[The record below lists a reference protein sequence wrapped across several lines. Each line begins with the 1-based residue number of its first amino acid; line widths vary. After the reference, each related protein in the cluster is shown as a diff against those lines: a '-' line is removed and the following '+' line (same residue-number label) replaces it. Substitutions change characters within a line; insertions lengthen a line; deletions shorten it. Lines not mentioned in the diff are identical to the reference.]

1 MSFYQFLTVLR
12 ARKAIAFFAFFVT
25 VLSAVAISLILP
37 KTYESSTSLVVNYKG
52 VDPVTG
58 SSVPNQLI
66 PGYLATQVDII
77 GSQNVSLKVVDKL
90 ELYADPEV
98 VDSFYEAT
106 EGRGDIRNW
115 LAKALLRNL
124 TVTPS
129 RESSVITLEYESNN
143 PDAAAMLANAFAEA
157 YIETNLQLKIDPSK
171 RASEWFEKR
180 VEGMRFNL
188 ITAQQRLSE
197 YQREKNI
204 VSADKRMD
212 VEIARLSQLSQQLVV
227 AQAELFH
234 QKSRQEAVLKGGVRN
249 LDSTV
254 LADPIIR
261 DLKVS
266 LARSEVKLS
275 ELAERLS
282 EQHPEYRA
290 AVSEM
295 QSLKRKLASEFRFA
309 KSRIKSDESISE
321 QKVTELES
329 AINMQKQM
337 LLEINDNRNMLD
349 VYTRDVTDAQQI
361 LSLATQRLSQIV
373 LEGASVESDISILN
387 PGVVPSK
394 ASKPNLLVNFILS
407 IFLGVVFSAI
417 VVVIVEMLNRRIR
430 SKDDVMEG
438 VGLPVLGDIKYSKS
452 SNWTLLTRFNA
463 KKTIK
468 NNTKT

>member
-1 MSFYQFLTVLR
+1 MSFYQFLTILR
-12 ARKAIAFFAFFVT
+12 ARKAIALFAFSVT

-37 KTYESSTSLVVNYKG
+37 KTYESSTALVVNYKG

-58 SSVPNQLI
+58 NRVPNQLI

-77 GSQNVSLKVVDKL
+77 SSPNVALKVVDKL
-90 ELYADPEV
+90 ELYTNPEV

-115 LAKALLRNL
+115 LAEALLENL

-129 RESSVITLEYESNN
+129 RESSVITLEYESNS
-143 PDAAAMLANAFAEA
+143 PQSAAMLANTFAEA

-171 RASEWFEKR
+171 RTSEWFEKR
-180 VEGMRFNL
+180 VEEMRFNL
-188 ITAQQRLSE
+188 IAAQQRLSE
-197 YQREKNI
+197 YQREKGI

-212 VEIARLSQLSQQLVV
+212 VETARLAQLSQQLVV

-234 QKSRQEAVLKGGVRN
+234 QKSRQEAVLKGGVKN
-249 LDSTV
+249 LDSAV

-275 ELAERLS
+275 ELAQRLS

-309 KSRIKSDESISE
+309 KDRIKSDVSIAE
-321 QKVTELES
+321 RKVIELES
-329 AINMQKQM
+329 AMMAQKQT

-349 VYTRDVTDAQQI
+349 IYTRDVADAQQI
-361 LSLATQRLSQIV
+361 LSLATQRLSQIA
-373 LEGASVESDISILN
+373 LEGTSRESDVSVLN
-387 PGVVPSK
+387 VAIAPVEP
-394 ASKPNLLVNFILS
+394 SKPNLMINVILS
-407 IFLGVVFSAI
+407 IFLGSILAVMVALLAELLDRRVRTEDDI
-417 VVVIVEMLNRRIR
+417 VQ
-430 SKDDVMEG
+430 G
-438 VGLPVLGDIKYSKS
+438 AGLPVLGEVAFTKPATKRLMAPSHKS
-452 SNWTLLTRFNA
+452 
-463 KKTIK
+463 I
-468 NNTKT
+468 

>member
-1 MSFYQFLTVLR
+1 MSFYQFLTVLK
-12 ARKAIAFFAFFVT
+12 ARKAIALFAFSVT

-37 KTYESSTSLVVNYKG
+37 KTYESSTALVVNYKG
-52 VDPVTG
+52 ADPVTG
-58 SSVPNQLI
+58 NQIPNQLI

-77 GSQNVSLKVVDKL
+77 SSPNVALKVVDKL
-90 ELYADPEV
+90 ELYTNPEV

-115 LAKALLRNL
+115 LAEALLENL

-129 RESSVITLEYESNN
+129 RESSVITLEYASNN
-143 PDAAAMLANAFAEA
+143 PESAAMLANTFAEA

-171 RASEWFEKR
+171 RTSEWFEKQ

-188 ITAQQRLSE
+188 IAAQQRLSD
-197 YQREKNI
+197 YQREKGI

-212 VEIARLSQLSQQLVV
+212 VETARLAQLSQQLVV

-234 QKSRQEAVLKGGVRN
+234 QKSRQEAVLKGGVKN
-249 LDSTV
+249 LDSAV

-275 ELAERLS
+275 ELAQRLS

-309 KSRIKSDESISE
+309 KDRIKSDVSIAKR
-321 QKVTELES
+321 KVIELES
-329 AINMQKQM
+329 AMMAQKQT

-349 VYTRDVTDAQQI
+349 IYTRDVADAQQI
-361 LSLATQRLSQIV
+361 LSLATQRLSQIA
-373 LEGASVESDISILN
+373 LEGTSRESDVSVLN
-387 PGVVPSK
+387 IAVAPVEP
-394 ASKPNLLVNFILS
+394 SKPNLMINVILS
-407 IFLGVVFSAI
+407 IFLGSILAVMVALLA
-417 VVVIVEMLNRRIR
+417 ELLDRRVR
-430 SKDDVMEG
+430 TEDDVVQG
-438 VGLPVLGDIKYSKS
+438 AGLPVLGEVAFTKPATKRLMAPSHKS
-452 SNWTLLTRFNA
+452 
-463 KKTIK
+463 I
-468 NNTKT
+468 

>member
-1 MSFYQFLTVLR
+1 MNFYQFLIVLK
-12 ARKAIAFFAFFVT
+12 ARKTIALFALLVT

-37 KTYESSTSLVVNYKG
+37 KTYESSTALVVNYQG

-58 SSVPNQLI
+58 NRVPNQLI

-77 GSQNVSLKVVDKL
+77 SSLNVALKVVDKL
-90 ELYADPEV
+90 ELYTNPEV

-115 LAKALLRNL
+115 LAMALLENL

-143 PDAAAMLANAFAEA
+143 PGSAAMLANTFAEA

-171 RASEWFEKR
+171 RTSKWFELQ
-180 VEGMRFNL
+180 VEEMRFKL
-188 ITAQQRLSE
+188 IDTQKRLSD
-197 YQREKNI
+197 YQREKGI

-234 QKSRQEAVLKGGVRN
+234 QKSRQEAVLRGGVKN
-249 LDSTV
+249 LDSAV

-275 ELAERLS
+275 ELAQRLS

-290 AVSEM
+290 AKSEV
-295 QSLKRKLASEFRFA
+295 QSLSRKLASEFRFA
-309 KSRIKSDESISE
+309 KDRIKSDVAIAER
-321 QKVTELES
+321 KVAELE
-329 AINMQKQM
+329 AAMMAQKQV

-349 VYTRDVTDAQQI
+349 IYTRDVADAQQI

-373 LEGASVESDISILN
+373 LEGTSRESDVSVLN
-387 PGVVPSK
+387 SAVAPIKP
-394 ASKPNLLVNFILS
+394 SKPNLMINVILS
-407 IFLGVVFSAI
+407 IFLGSILAVAVALLAELLDRRVRTEDDI
-417 VVVIVEMLNRRIR
+417 VQGTGI
-430 SKDDVMEG
+430 
-438 VGLPVLGDIKYSKS
+438 PVLGEVAFSKP
-452 SNWTLLTRFNA
+452 A
-463 KKTIK
+463 
-468 NNTKT
+468 TKRLMAPSQQST